1 MFFTKCQ
8 FCPWAVK
15 RIFEHFFLN
24 ALTQRQIGIEIW
36 NQLPMATN
44 IPNFQ
49 KIKKISHSSNS
60 AWDIQSER
68 DGPLTSSLK
77 IQWYVHTYL
86 LARPCIYVLILNLN
100 KQFFET
106 LQALVCGPDSLLG
119 TSYDLLF
126 DMMACIAYVLKHL
139 IVCSHT
145 LLTHCS

>member
-1 MFFTKCQ
+1 MLQ
-8 FCPWAVK
+8 
-15 RIFEHFFLN
+15 
-24 ALTQRQIGIEIW
+24 ALKIELLITGFS
-36 NQLPMATN
+36 NCSHSKTN
-44 IPNFQ
+44 WHRDMKPASNGQ
-49 KIKKISHSSNS
+49 KYPKFSEDKKISHSSNS
-60 AWDIQSER
+60 VWDIQSER

-77 IQWYVHTYL
+77 IQWNVHTYL

-106 LQALVCGPDSLLG
+106 LQALVCGPNSSLG

-145 LLTHCS
+145 LLTLLIIIT